1 MIRFNL
7 FNEKSTFEERLSK
20 GTITNEEISF
30 IKESGEIYTNE
41 HYWGGGGII
50 DSETSTT
57 SKNAVQ
63 NKVITAALNNKVDK
77 VTGKQLSEED
87 FTTMLKE
94 KLDSLKNYDDSE
106 LTSKINTIEETME
119 TLFNGDTS
127 SAIES
132 FNEIIAFLEGIED
145 SESLDNI
152 IASIETQL
160 ANKAEK
166 TEVPAVVDIL
176 KAVYPVGAIY
186 ISTVSTG
193 PATLFGFGTWERIKD
208 RFLLGAGSNYSAG
221 STGGSATHKLTAKE
235 LPQMG
240 GTISTHGV
248 YSGTPIAAV
257 SGVFSASHKCSGKYM
272 SGSASGHDSVDT
284 IVYSNGGED
293 VAHNNMPPYLTVY
306 MWKRT
311 A

>member
-1 MIRFNL
+1 M
-7 FNEKSTFEERLSK
+7 T
-20 GTITNEEISF
+20 
-30 IKESGEIYTNE
+30 
-41 HYWGGGGII
+41 GGVI

-57 SKNAVQ
+57 SQNALQ
-63 NKVITAALNNKVDK
+63 NKVITSALNAKVDK
-77 VTGKQLSEED
+77 ISGKQLSEED
-87 FTTMLKE
+87 FTTILKE

-106 LTSKINTIEETME
+106 LTSKVNVIEETIE
-119 TLFNGDTS
+119 TLFNKDAS

-132 FNEIIAFLEGIED
+132 FNEIVAFLEGIED

-160 ANKAEK
+160 GDKADK
-166 TEVPAVVDIL
+166 ADVPTVTDIL
-176 KAVYPVGAIY
+176 KSVYPVGAIY

-208 RFLLGAGSNYSAG
+208 KFLLSAGSTYSAG
-221 STGGSATHKLTAKE
+221 STGGEATHTLTAKE
-235 LPQMG
+235 LPKQS

-257 SGVFSASHKCSGKYM
+257 SGVFSASHSCSGKYM
-272 SGSASGHDSVDT
+272 VGTASGHDSVDT
-284 IVYSNGGED
+284 ITYSNGGEGT
-293 VAHNNMPPYLTVY
+293 AHNNMPPYLTVY

>member
-7 FNEKSTFEERLSK
+7 FNKKDTFEENLSS
-20 GTITNEEISF
+20 GTIINEDISF
-30 IKESGEIYTNE
+30 IKESCEIYTNG
-41 HYWGGGGII
+41 HYWRAGGTI
-50 DSETSTT
+50 DSETSDT
-57 SKNAVQ
+57 SQNALQ
-63 NKVITAALNNKVDK
+63 NKVITSALNTKVDK
-77 VTGKQLSEED
+77 ISGKQLSEED
-87 FTTMLKE
+87 FTTILKE

-106 LTSKINTIEETME
+106 LTSKVNAIEETIE
-119 TLFNGDTS
+119 TLFNEDAS

-152 IASIETQL
+152 ITSIETQL
-160 ANKAEK
+160 ADKAEK
-166 TEVPAVVDIL
+166 TDIPTVTDIL
-176 KAVYPVGAIY
+176 KSVYPVGAIY

-208 RFLLGAGSNYSAG
+208 KFLLSAGSTYSAG
-221 STGGSATHKLTAKE
+221 STGGEATHKLTAKE
-235 LPQMG
+235 LPKMG

-248 YSGTPIAAV
+248 YAGTPIAAV

-272 SGSASGHDSVDT
+272 SGSASGHDSIDT

-293 VAHNNMPPYLTVY
+293 AAHNNMPPYLTVY